1 VTALKPSRAARSE
14 AAPVKRAAP
23 LPSYTT
29 RALDRSCAFRCGTLI
44 TARERTRVAFVG
56 GRNDSRGIRC
66 NWKGV
71 SNNSRFM
78 LRWVQPGGVGYDNT
92 PSLARKNSSL
102 GQSK

>member
-1 VTALKPSRAARSE
+1 MASSRSKLRVAVR
-14 AAPVKRAAP
+14 
-23 LPSYTT
+23 
-29 RALDRSCAFRCGTLI
+29 TLI
-44 TARERTRVAFVG
+44 RRASGLGVAFVG
-56 GRNDSRGIRC
+56 GRDDSRGIGC

-78 LRWVQPGGVGYDNT
+78 PRWVQHLPGGVGYDNT